1 MKSEERHELEQNT
14 LAKLLEQGSD
24 KAAPYA
30 SYIIYGLLAVAA
42 VWAIFRLT
50 SSNMVAKKDAAWDAY
65 TMAVYPFPA
74 DTEALREAADQYKGK
89 EVGEFAELA
98 WADSQLAQGC
108 REYFSDKKGSMEALD
123 NALKQYE
130 DAAKRVKNPVVRSRA
145 QLGVAK
151 ATEAKGDIAAAI
163 EAYNKVTGVYSELA
177 ESRVKVLE
185 EWKSQDVATWLA
197 TAEGASRPSGAGAGG
212 MMPQFTPDGLELP
225 STDPAANTDA
235 AAEDFFKTL
244 DQFQKIAPG
253 EPNSD
258 RYESKGETAAEGATT
273 ETPAEG
279 ESATETPAT
288 ETPAAETPAVD
299 APAAEAPASD
309 APATDAPATD
319 TPAESA
325 PAEGAEAATEAETP
339 AATQPE

>member
-42 VWAIFRLT
+42 IWAVFRLT
-50 SSNMVAKKDAAWDAY
+50 SSNIVAKKDAAWDAY

-74 DTEALREAADQYKGK
+74 DTEALRATADEYKGK

-177 ESRVKVLE
+177 DSRVKVLE
-185 EWKSQDVATWLA
+185 EWNSQDVASWLA
-197 TAEGASRPSGAGAGG
+197 TAEGASRPSGVPGAGA
-212 MMPQFTPDGLELP
+212 MPQFTPDGLDLP

-258 RYESKGETAAEGATT
+258 RYENKSEPAAEGATT
-273 ETPAEG
+273 EIPAEG
-279 ESATETPAT
+279 EPTTETPAV
-288 ETPAAETPAVD
+288 ETPAGETPA
-299 APAAEAPASD
+299 EE
-309 APATDAPATD
+309 APATD

-325 PAEGAEAATEAETP
+325 PAEGTESATDAETP

>member
-50 SSNMVAKKDAAWDAY
+50 SSSMVAKKDAAWDAY

-74 DTEALREAADQYKGK
+74 DTDALRAAADQYKGK

-108 REYFSDKKGSMEALD
+108 RDYFTDKKGAMEALD

-130 DAAKRVKNPVVRSRA
+130 DAAGRVKNPVVRSRA
-145 QLGVAK
+145 QFGAAK
-151 ATEAKGDIAAAI
+151 ATEAKGEIAAAI
-163 EAYNKVTGVYSELA
+163 AAYNKVTGVYSELA
-177 ESRVKVLE
+177 DNRAEVLE
-185 EWKSQDVATWLA
+185 EWKAQDVAGWLA
-197 TAEGASRPSGAGAGG
+197 TAEGARRATGAAGG
-212 MMPQFTPDGLELP
+212 MMPEFSPDGLDLP

-258 RYESKGETAAEGATT
+258 RYDNKGEPAAEGAATEGATT
-273 ETPAEG
+273 ESPATETPTAEMP
-279 ESATETPAT
+279 ETPAT
-288 ETPAAETPAVD
+288 E
-299 APAAEAPASD
+299 APATE
-309 APATDAPATD
+309 APATDS
-319 TPAESA
+319 PAESA
-325 PAEGAEAATEAETP
+325 PAEGSEAATGEETP
-339 AATQPE
+339 PATQPE